1 MLELVHPD
9 RVSLAPLASWATPY
23 WGGEID
29 VYETDS
35 TVVTQVSVPGV
46 RPDQI
51 EVQEHDGVL
60 TVHIEQ
66 ADERQIQI
74 WERSVRL
81 PADVQGNRA
90 EARLHNGVLTISLPK
105 AASSSVRRIPVNGVQ
120 SRRQLALPRA
130 HWLSRLG
137 QWLRWSRQGQQ
148 AVERGTA

>member
-1 MLELVHPD
+1 V
-9 RVSLAPLASWATPY
+9 PLASWATPY

-35 TVVTQVSVPGV
+35 TLVAQVSVPGV

-51 EVQEHDGVL
+51 EVEEDDGVL

-66 ADERQIQI
+66 TDERQIQI
-74 WERSVRL
+74 WERCVRL

-90 EARLHNGVLTISLPK
+90 EATLHNGVLTISLPK
-105 AASSSVRRIPVNGVQ
+105 AASSSVRRIPINGVQ
-120 SRRQLALPRA
+120 SRRQLALPRP

-137 QWLRWSRQGQQ
+137 LWLR
-148 AVERGTA
+148 

>member
-1 MLELVHPD
+1 MLELIHPD

-35 TVVTQVSVPGV
+35 TVVAQVSVPGV
-46 RPDQI
+46 RPNQI

-60 TVHIEQ
+60 TVHIDQ
-66 ADERQIQI
+66 ADERQMQI

-90 EARLHNGVLTISLPK
+90 EATLHNGVLTISLPK
-105 AASSSVRRIPVNGVQ
+105 AASSSVRRIPINGVQ
-120 SRRQLALPRA
+120 LRRQLALPQP

-137 QWLRWSRQGQQ
+137 QWLRWFRQGQ